1 MTDES
6 DPLDWFPHPQAWP
19 QWTPNAL
26 WNGGLVPPAPRQVP
40 ARLAVDWEQTPN
52 GGAIARPSPLWNR
65 GNSHWMESLLPRPPS
80 SGNGGLLGNLGAE
93 LDGPPWFNPGPE
105 LKSIMPWPAWM
116 RPVAPEATFTGGRVS
131 WPQSVTAAAAPTS
144 SVDVRHAADFTSE
157 AATSASPSQE
167 QPNSVAAAPDPA
179 EAETGGFTNA
189 AIGRP
194 ANMSHCVPLYVRCQN
209 LHGGKLLRNGKR
221 CEDCFN
227 MCILHG
233 EWPFHYCPL
242 PG

>member
-1 MTDES
+1 MTDETFPPGWPPRS
-6 DPLDWFPHPQAWP
+6 QTWPRWLPDPS
-19 QWTPNAL
+19 
-26 WNGGLVPPAPRQVP
+26 WNGGFTPPASPNDHASVQSGPIWVETP
-40 ARLAVDWEQTPN
+40 SGGLLALHPNGANWVETPN
-52 GGAIARPSPLWNR
+52 GGLLAVHPQPRLPSQR
-65 GNSHWMESLLPRPPS
+65 GGSHWW
-80 SGNGGLLGNLGAE
+80 
-93 LDGPPWFNPGPE
+93 D
-105 LKSIMPWPAWM
+105 SI
-116 RPVAPEATFTGGRVS
+116 
-131 WPQSVTAAAAPTS
+131 AAAPAMPGAGGWPS
-144 SVDVRHAADFTSE
+144 PNP
-157 AATSASPSQE
+157 TSAAPSVSPPQD